1 MFERQNRLEEDCGA
15 LLPEDDALTVKTFEA
30 LDEVGAGSEDVPDDD
45 DDAEGGPCDSTLLA
59 DWSRLL

>member
-1 MFERQNRLEEDCGA
+1 M
-15 LLPEDDALTVKTFEA
+15 KTFEA

-45 DDAEGGPCDSTLLA
+45 DDAEGGSCDSTLLA